1 MAKKKVTRK
10 QLLKQPDEFL
20 SLSARLLGFGVKYK
34 NQVTWAC
41 IGLLVL
47 VVAVAGI
54 RYYAAKTESRSFT
67 LLSQAVMKFAS
78 LSKEKGPAAAYL
90 EVEGDFNSLIKKFS
104 GTAGGRIA
112 RIIYADL
119 SLQGGYPDTAIPL
132 YKQALE
138 DFADRPMIKNGLYLS
153 LAYALEEKK
162 EYAAAADYLETLA
175 AMPDAVGAGQARYN
189 LGRIYA
195 LRGDAQKSRQSY
207 EKLLADYPDFIYA
220 DLVRSKL
227 AG

>member
-20 SLSARLLGFGVKYK
+20 STSARLVGFGVKYK
-34 NQVTWAC
+34 NQVTWGV

-67 LLSQAVMKFAS
+67 LLSQAVIKFAS
-78 LSKEKGPAAAYL
+78 LSQEKGPATAYL
-90 EVEGDFNSLIKKFS
+90 EVEDDFNSLIKRFG
-104 GTAGGRIA
+104 GTDGGKIGRIM
-112 RIIYADL
+112 YADL
-119 SLQGGYPDTAIPL
+119 SLQGGYPDTAIRL

-138 DFADRPMIKNGLYLS
+138 DYADKPMIKNSVFLS
-153 LAYALEEKK
+153 LAYAFEEKK

-175 AMPDAVGAGQARYN
+175 AAPDAIGVGEALYN

-195 LRGDAQKSRQSY
+195 LMGDAQKSRQSY
-207 EKLLADYPDFIYA
+207 EKLLADYPEFMYA
-220 DLVRSKL
+220 DLVRAKL